1 MRLIAPHPLSLA
13 SSYWP
18 KASYVVPSYA
28 EYFISSERKATV
40 VDMDDDLRH
49 PHIQHLSYAKIEDLL
64 SGQREICAP
73 RLKQNVKIQTEPAIL
88 LHKIII
94 YIISYYI
101 YYNLK

>member
-1 MRLIAPHPLSLA
+1 MRLIASHTLSLA

-18 KASYVVPSYA
+18 KASYVVLSYA

-73 RLKQNVKIQTEPAIL
+73 RLNKMSKFRQSLQ
-88 LHKIII
+88 
-94 YIISYYI
+94 YYYI
-101 YYNLK
+101 RL